1 MKEKL
6 SIEKIMHFIVHNGFM
21 FTVAVMGLVHVTLL
35 GILLYAGVTA
45 LVSLNT
51 ISVIVYLFCVLLCR
65 FGHIMPVYISILLEV
80 TIYSVLSTYYIGWD
94 CGSWC
99 FLCSIV
105 PIILYFGCFLF
116 KGVKRWNLVLI
127 LMLHFATY
135 VVLYLRFVDT
145 PPAVEVTNAVR
156 NVLMIFSSFVMIFS
170 MIFYTTL
177 YIYSSEVEMSSLTKR
192 NEQLSTDAHIDL
204 LTNAL
209 NRRGFL
215 PIVKSLMEDDK
226 QIKHFCIAFLD
237 IDNFKRIN
245 DSYGHD
251 CGDEV
256 LRHISEIVK
265 KEMSGCDI
273 CRWGGEEFVI
283 LLKDYDF
290 PVAKE
295 KMEYIRRFVEST
307 PTSFYNKRIS
317 ATITI
322 GLEKYSEDYHEP
334 EAMIKV
340 ADGRMY
346 YGKQHGKNIVISEDP
361 DEKNDTQ

>member
-1 MKEKL
+1 
-6 SIEKIMHFIVHNGFM
+6 
-21 FTVAVMGLVHVTLL
+21 
-35 GILLYAGVTA
+35 
-45 LVSLNT
+45 
-51 ISVIVYLFCVLLCR
+51 
-65 FGHIMPVYISILLEV
+65 
-80 TIYSVLSTYYIGWD
+80 
-94 CGSWC
+94 
-99 FLCSIV
+99 
-105 PIILYFGCFLF
+105 
-116 KGVKRWNLVLI
+116 
-127 LMLHFATY
+127 
-135 VVLYLRFVDT
+135 
-145 PPAVEVTNAVR
+145 
-156 NVLMIFSSFVMIFS
+156 MIFS